1 MRLIFPPSLLDI
13 RINAPFPKSQFQKF
27 QPQTSSP
34 QNTLSQYFHPNSANV
49 VISNRR
55 LQNSSRPKYISRP
68 VNKIH
73 GSCVPLSLPPL
84 ITIFRGRR
92 ARLEQRGGGVGTCC
106 AHDAQIYMHARE
118 HGVALVHKHALNT

>member
-13 RINAPFPKSQFQKF
+13 RINPPFPKSQFQKF

-73 GSCVPLSLPPL
+73 GSCSCPPFSPSSYYN
-84 ITIFRGRR
+84 ISRQARASGAKGRR
-92 ARLEQRGGGVGTCC
+92 GWDVLRARC
-106 AHDAQIYMHARE
+106 ANIHARE
-118 HGVALVHKHALNT
+118 RARGRACT